1 MTMNDAGTQP
11 NTIDACGVCG
21 GDESECALGNAP
33 LILNNQA
40 DAQNERGVHAL
51 DLDGISYYACQ
62 WIFMH
67 ALPCAA
73 LPCAAFFL
81 GHCHQ
86 CFMFVYGG
94 GGLRAYARGGNAGR
108 AARTAHA
115 VGDPHYLTFDGIS
128 FDYQIVGMCT
138 PPNPS
143 PWVLPSIR
151 PFVPSFTHICLQCP
165 LRKYERPSVQFVL
178 YYFHVPSRFDSSK
191 IWLWLTYARLAY
203 PAQASSSSRGT

>member
-1 MTMNDAGTQP
+1 MLAPGPMYTQMTMNDAGTQP

-62 WIFMH
+62 WISMH
-67 ALPCAA
+67 AWPCAA

-86 CFMFVYGG
+86 CFMFHAHVPCRHGCMLMCHVHFLIIRVCLGG
-94 GGLRAYARGGNAGR
+94 GGVARIRSWRQCRASSAHGTRGGRPPLLDVRRHLIRLPDCRYVR
-108 AARTAHA
+108 ASKPQSMGSSVH
-115 VGDPHYLTFDGIS
+115 
-128 FDYQIVGMCT
+128 
-138 PPNPS
+138 
-143 PWVLPSIR
+143 PSIR
-151 PFVPSFTHICLQCP
+151 PLLQTHLF
-165 LRKYERPSVQFVL
+165 SVAL
-178 YYFHVPSRFDSSK
+178 
-191 IWLWLTYARLAY
+191 
-203 PAQASSSSRGT
+203 